1 MSFRGLLDSR
11 CTIRVLTAGAA
22 DGMGGF
28 AAATWAVLYNQIKC
42 RFESLQKKEMVM
54 AYDKKEVYPDY
65 FVYLVY
71 RSGIKEGQRI
81 YFNSREF
88 EIKLVEN
95 WSERNKYLQLS
106 IVEIKRTA

>member
-1 MSFRGLLDSR
+1 MSFRSLLDST
-11 CTIRVLTAGAA
+11 CQIRALTLGAG

-28 AAATWAVLYNQIKC
+28 AAATWNILYNRVKC

-71 RSGIKEGQRI
+71 RSAIKEGQRI
-81 YFNSREF
+81 YFEGRQF
-88 EIKLVEN
+88 EIKLKEN
-95 WSERNKYLQLS
+95 WSERKKYLQLS
-106 IVEIKRTA
+106 VVEIKRTA